1 MAKPRSSLKLVL
13 VISFALK
20 LTSSLLINLFNRV
33 NCGILDMTRRLV
45 GRVAWFL
52 KEFDGG

>member
-20 LTSSLLINLFNRV
+20 LTSSLLINLFNCHLLASGHDQGV
-33 NCGILDMTRRLV
+33 SWT
-45 GRVAWFL
+45 
-52 KEFDGG
+52 GGVVLERI